1 METKHLIENLIFV
14 SGEPISIKKISQIL
28 EIEEGQAFE
37 AIKELKED
45 IKNRGL
51 RIVEKDGKVQMVTAP
66 EAGSC
71 VEKFIGGNLKE
82 DLSEAALETLAAIS
96 YLGPVSK
103 YEIED
108 LRGVNCAFTLRNLL
122 IRGLIERAENPSNG
136 RITLYKTSFDFLKK
150 MGVEKEDDLPD
161 YEKHR
166 KEIRLLMD
174 KNKKMEEDNANT
186 KSADENKDKN

>member
-28 EIEEGQAFE
+28 EIEEGQASE

-66 EAGSC
+66 EAGIY

>member
-1 METKHLIENLIFV
+1 MQLKYLIENILFI
-14 SGEPISIKKISQIL
+14 SGEPISIKKLAQIL
-28 EIEEGQAFE
+28 DAEEKDIAS
-37 AIKELKED
+37 AILELKKEKD
-45 IKNRGL
+45 ETGGL
-51 RIVEKDGKVQMVTAP
+51 KIIEKDGRAQMVTAP
-66 EAGSC
+66 EAGNYI
-71 VEKFIGGNLKE
+71 EKFIGGNLKE

-122 IRGLIERAENPSNG
+122 IRGLVEKSESPSNN

-150 MGVEKEDDLPD
+150 MGVEKESDLPD

-166 KEIRLLMD
+166 EEIKSIIER
-174 KNKKMEEDNANT
+174 NKKIEE
-186 KSADENKDKN
+186 ENPSPLEHNI

>member
-14 SGEPISIKKISQIL
+14 SGEPISIKKLSQIL
-28 EIEEGQAFE
+28 EIEEGQASE

-51 RIVEKDGKVQMVTAP
+51 RIIEKDGKVQMVTAP
-66 EAGSC
+66 EAGSY

-122 IRGLIERAENPSNG
+122 IRGLIERVENPSNS

-166 KEIRLLMD
+166 EEIRLLMD
-174 KNKKMEEDNANT
+174 KNKKMEENNANT
-186 KSADENKDKN
+186 KSTDENKDKN

>member
-1 METKHLIENLIFV
+1 
-14 SGEPISIKKISQIL
+14 
-28 EIEEGQAFE
+28 
-37 AIKELKED
+37 
-45 IKNRGL
+45 
-51 RIVEKDGKVQMVTAP
+51 MVTAP

-103 YEIED
+103 HEIED

-122 IRGLIERAENPSNG
+122 IRGLIEKAENPSNS
-136 RITLYKTSFDFLKK
+136 RISSYKTSFDFFKK
-150 MGVEKEDDLPD
+150 LGVEKESDLPD

-166 KEIRLLMD
+166 EEIKLIMERNKKIEEENNKPKEREEDEND
-174 KNKKMEEDNANT
+174 KN
-186 KSADENKDKN
+186 